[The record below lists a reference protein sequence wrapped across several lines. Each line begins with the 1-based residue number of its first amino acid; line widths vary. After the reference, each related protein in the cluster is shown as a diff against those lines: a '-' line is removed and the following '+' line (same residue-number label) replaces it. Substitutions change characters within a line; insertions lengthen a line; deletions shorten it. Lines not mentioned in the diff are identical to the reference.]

1 MASTERIFF
10 AGVATSA
17 VLIGAGFGGGLILGK
32 TALGPIPQTKMD
44 QTKLADKP
52 IPPARVVL
60 PALTTAATNLPAPAQ
75 PVQAPISAVEPQ
87 AMPQPDPPK
96 AVDAQKQHLEKEP
109 QADRKAEA
117 EKEHAER
124 AARQKKAAER
134 ARHRLFAEK
143 RAR

>member
-17 VLIGAGFGGGLILGK
+17 VLIGAGFVGGLILGK
-32 TALGPIPQTKMD
+32 TALGPIPQTEMD
-44 QTKLADKP
+44 HTKGADKP

-60 PALTTAATNLPAPAQ
+60 PALPTAAPNLAAPAP
-75 PVQAPISAVEPQ
+75 VQVSISAAEPQ

-109 QADRKAEA
+109 QAGRKAEA

-134 ARHRLFAEK
+134 A
-143 RAR
+143 